1 MANTADLPYVPLVP
15 YNGTGA
21 TGGDALVDDLNI
33 WYQVSHLPPPTTS
46 PLGTQALTTPL
57 PCSSPAT

>member
-1 MANTADLPYVPLVP
+1 MADVDGLPYVPLVP

-33 WYQVSHLPPPTTS
+33 WYQVSPPHLK
-46 PLGTQALTTPL
+46 QH
-57 PCSSPAT
+57 